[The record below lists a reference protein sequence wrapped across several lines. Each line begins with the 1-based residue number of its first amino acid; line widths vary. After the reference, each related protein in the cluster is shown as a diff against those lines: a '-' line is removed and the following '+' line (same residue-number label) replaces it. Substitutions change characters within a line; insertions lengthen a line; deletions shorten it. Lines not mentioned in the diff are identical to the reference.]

1 MPADVITC
9 DDLKSI
15 TEALLSQGICLAQ
28 TNTHSS
34 REQVAHNTIQLVSCS
49 INELPTKRDF
59 SNASS
64 ARSWKPLLLRRAASR
79 EAQPQQKPHLPAQP
93 LMPGGSTPHHKS
105 WPRHSMKATA
115 LSPPDLATLPLTP
128 GGAKRSSACS
138 LQPSKSLLH
147 LRHLLQSAPPPWRQP
162 LLPCAA
168 QALLFRPAGNQL
180 APLSMQAGPVYCLSK
195 D

>member
-79 EAQPQQKPHLPAQP
+79 EAQPQQKP
-93 LMPGGSTPHHKS
+93 S
-105 WPRHSMKATA
+105 
-115 LSPPDLATLPLTP
+115 
-128 GGAKRSSACS
+128 SSATDARWQHATS
-138 LQPSKSLLH
+138 QIMAKAQHEGHSSF
-147 LRHLLQSAPPPWRQP
+147 
-162 LLPCAA
+162 AA
-168 QALLFRPAGNQL
+168 
-180 APLSMQAGPVYCLSK
+180 
-195 D
+195 